1 MIRVVIA
8 DDHPLLREGLRRI
21 LEFEEGIQVVAEVGD
36 GQGAINMA
44 RSKPFD
50 VLLMDL
56 NMPGV
61 NGLEACR
68 VIRREY
74 PKIGILVLT
83 MDDSDEKVFQ
93 VLQLGVAGY
102 LLKDVIPKTLVDSIR
117 KVFLGEP
124 ILAPS
129 VTGKLIDQLSNAN
142 PPKNNCGLS
151 NREME
156 ILTYVVK
163 GSSNKEIGISLF
175 ISEKTVKNHL
185 SNIFRKLEVEDRT
198 QAALK
203 VVKLKL
209 VLLDDI
215 R

>member
-21 LEFEEGIQVVAEVGD
+21 LEFEEGISVINEVGD
-36 GQGAINMA
+36 GQGAINIA
-44 RSKPFD
+44 RKIPFD
-50 VLLMDL
+50 ILLMDL

-68 VIRREY
+68 VIRRER
-74 PKIGILVLT
+74 PNIGILVLT
-83 MDDSDEKVFQ
+83 VDDSDEKIFE

-102 LLKDVIPKTLVDSIR
+102 LLKDVEPKNLVESIR

-124 ILAPS
+124 ILSPA
-129 VTGKLIDQLSNAN
+129 VTGKLLGQLTHSTSV
-142 PPKNNCGLS
+142 KDTFGLS
-151 NREME
+151 ERELE
-156 ILTYVVK
+156 ILTYVVR
-163 GSSNKEIGISLF
+163 GSSNREIGRAVF

-185 SNIFRKLEVEDRT
+185 SSIFRKLNVEDRT

-203 VVKLKL
+203 AVKLKL
-209 VLLDDI
+209 VNLE
-215 R
+215 

>member
-21 LEFEEGIQVVAEVGD
+21 LEFEEGIQVVSEVGD

-44 RSKPFD
+44 RKTPFD

-61 NGLEACR
+61 NGLEACK
-68 VIRREY
+68 VIRREF
-74 PKIGILVLT
+74 PNIGILILT
-83 MDDSDEKVFQ
+83 VDDSDEKVFQ

-102 LLKDVIPKTLVDSIR
+102 LLKDVIPKALVDSIR
-117 KVFLGEP
+117 KVYAGEP
-124 ILAPS
+124 ILSPS
-129 VTGKLIDQLSNAN
+129 VTGKLLGQLSNPN
-142 PPKNNCGLS
+142 SPKDHFGLS

-163 GSSNKEIGISLF
+163 GSSNKDIGLTLF

-185 SNIFRKLEVEDRT
+185 SSIFRKLGVEDRT

-203 VVKLKL
+203 AVKTKL
-209 VLLDDI
+209 ITLE
-215 R
+215 

>member
-21 LEFEEGIQVVAEVGD
+21 LEFEDGIQVVAEVGD
-36 GQGAINMA
+36 GQGAINVA
-44 RSKPFD
+44 RSTQFD
-50 VLLMDL
+50 ILLMDI

-68 VIRREY
+68 VIRREK
-74 PKIGILVLT
+74 PNIGILVLT
-83 MDDSDEKVFQ
+83 VDDSDEKVFQ

-102 LLKDVIPKTLVDSIR
+102 LLKDVIPKALVDSIR
-117 KVFLGEP
+117 KVYAGEP
-124 ILAPS
+124 ILSPS
-129 VTGKLIDQLSNAN
+129 VTGKLLDQLSTSS
-142 PPKNNCGLS
+142 PSKNNFGLS

-163 GSSNKEIGISLF
+163 GASNRDIGISLF

-203 VVKLKL
+203 AVKLKL
-209 VLLDDI
+209 VQLE
-215 R
+215 

>member
-21 LEFEEGIQVVAEVGD
+21 LEFEKEIQVVCEVGD
-36 GQGAINMA
+36 GQGAINMS
-44 RSKPFD
+44 RSLEFD

-61 NGLEACR
+61 NGLDACR
-68 VIRREY
+68 VIRREK

-83 MDDSDEKVFQ
+83 VDDSDEKVFQ

-102 LLKDVIPKTLVDSIR
+102 LLKDVDPKTLVESIR
-117 KVFLGEP
+117 KVYSGEP
-124 ILAPS
+124 ILSPA
-129 VTGKLIDQLSNAN
+129 VTGKLLGQLSN
-142 PPKNNCGLS
+142 PIQQKETCGLS
-151 NREME
+151 DRELE

-163 GSSNKEIGISLF
+163 GSSNREIGQALF

-185 SNIFRKLEVEDRT
+185 SSIFRKLEVEDRT

-203 VVKLKL
+203 GIKLKL
-209 VLLDDI
+209 VELD
-215 R
+215 

>member
-1 MIRVVIA
+1 MIKVVIA

-21 LEFEEGIQVVAEVGD
+21 LEFEDGIEVVAEVGD
-36 GQGAINMA
+36 GQGAINIA
-44 RSKPFD
+44 RSTQFD
-50 VLLMDL
+50 IMLMDL

-68 VIRREY
+68 VIRREH
-74 PKIGILVLT
+74 PEIGILVLT
-83 MDDSDEKVFQ
+83 VDDSDEKIFQ

-117 KVFLGEP
+117 KVYAGEP
-124 ILAPS
+124 ILAPT
-129 VTGKLIDQLSNAN
+129 VTGKLLGQLTNSHA
-142 PPKNNCGLS
+142 PKNNYGLS

-163 GSSNKEIGISLF
+163 GASNREIGISLF

-198 QAALK
+198 QAALIA
-203 VVKLKL
+203 VKLKI
-209 VLLDDI
+209 VQLD
-215 R
+215 

>member
-21 LEFEEGIQVVAEVGD
+21 LEFEDGIQVIAEVGD
-36 GQGAINMA
+36 GQGAINIA

-50 VLLMDL
+50 VLLMDI

-68 VIRREY
+68 VIRREK
-74 PKIGILVLT
+74 PEIGILVLT
-83 MDDSDEKVFQ
+83 VDDSDEKVFQ

-102 LLKDVIPKTLVDSIR
+102 LLKDVIPKALVDSIR
-117 KVFLGEP
+117 KVYTGEP
-124 ILAPS
+124 ILSPS
-129 VTGKLIDQLSNAN
+129 VTGKLLGQLTSTSSAS
-142 PPKNNCGLS
+142 KNNFGLS

-163 GSSNKEIGISLF
+163 GASNRDIGIALF

-203 VVKLKL
+203 SVKLKL
-209 VLLDDI
+209 IDLE
-215 R
+215 

>member
-21 LEFEEGIQVVAEVGD
+21 LEFEEGIQVIAEVGD
-36 GQGAINMA
+36 GQGAINIS
-44 RSKPFD
+44 RNTEFD
-50 VLLMDL
+50 IMLMDI
-56 NMPGV
+56 NMPSV

-68 VIRREY
+68 VIRREH
-74 PKIGILVLT
+74 PEIGILVLT
-83 MDDSDEKVFQ
+83 VDDSDEKVFQ

-117 KVFLGEP
+117 KVYSGEP

-129 VTGKLIDQLSNAN
+129 VTGKLLGQLTSSGLTAQ
-142 PPKNNCGLS
+142 NNFGLS

-156 ILTYVVK
+156 ILSYVVK
-163 GSSNKEIGISLF
+163 GASNKEIGMALF

-203 VVKLKL
+203 SVKFKL
-209 VLLDDI
+209 VNLE
-215 R
+215 

>member
-21 LEFEEGIQVVAEVGD
+21 LEFEEGIQVVCEVGD
-36 GQGAINMA
+36 GQGAINVS
-44 RSKPFD
+44 RTLDFD
-50 VLLMDL
+50 ILLMDL

-68 VIRREY
+68 VIRRENET
-74 PKIGILVLT
+74 IGILVLT
-83 MDDSDEKVFQ
+83 VDDSDEKVFQ

-102 LLKDVIPKTLVDSIR
+102 LLKDVDPKTLIDSIR
-117 KVFLGEP
+117 KVHAGQP
-124 ILAPS
+124 ILSPA
-129 VTGKLIDQLSNAN
+129 VTGKLLGQLVHPTQNRDT
-142 PPKNNCGLS
+142 CGLS
-151 NREME
+151 DRELQ

-163 GSSNKEIGISLF
+163 GSSNREIGQALF

-185 SNIFRKLEVEDRT
+185 SSIFRKLAVEDRT

-203 VVKLKL
+203 AVKLKL
-209 VLLDDI
+209 VQLD
-215 R
+215 

>member
-36 GQGAINMA
+36 GQGAINIA
-44 RSKPFD
+44 RSTQFD
-50 VLLMDL
+50 ILLMDL

-61 NGLEACR
+61 NGLDACR
-68 VIRREY
+68 VIRREK
-74 PKIGILVLT
+74 PEIGILVLT
-83 MDDSDEKVFQ
+83 VDDSDEKIFQ

-102 LLKDVIPKTLVDSIR
+102 LLKDVIPKALVDSIR
-117 KVFLGEP
+117 KVYIGEP

-129 VTGKLIDQLSNAN
+129 VTGKLLGQLSNSSA
-142 PPKNNCGLS
+142 PKNNYGLS

-156 ILTYVVK
+156 ILKYVVK
-163 GSSNKEIGISLF
+163 GSSNRDIGISLF

-203 VVKLKL
+203 AVKLKL
-209 VLLDDI
+209 VQLD
-215 R
+215 

>member
-1 MIRVVIA
+1 MIKVVIA

-21 LEFEEGIQVVAEVGD
+21 LEFEDGIQVVAEVGD
-36 GQGAINMA
+36 GQGAINIA
-44 RSKPFD
+44 RSTPFD
-50 VLLMDL
+50 IMLMDI

-68 VIRREY
+68 VIRREK
-74 PKIGILVLT
+74 PNIGILVLT
-83 MDDSDEKVFQ
+83 VDDSDEKVFQ

-102 LLKDVIPKTLVDSIR
+102 LLKDVIPKALVDSIR
-117 KVFLGEP
+117 KVHAGEP
-124 ILAPS
+124 ILSPS
-129 VTGKLIDQLSNAN
+129 VTGKLLDQLSTSVSSS
-142 PPKNNCGLS
+142 KNNFGLS

-163 GSSNKEIGISLF
+163 GASNRDIGISLF

-203 VVKLKL
+203 AVKLKL
-209 VLLDDI
+209 VHLE
-215 R
+215 

>member
-21 LEFEEGIQVVAEVGD
+21 LEFEDGIRVVTEVGD
-36 GQGAINMA
+36 GQGAINIS
-44 RSKPFD
+44 RNTQFD

-61 NGLEACR
+61 NGLDACR
-68 VIRREY
+68 VIRREH
-74 PKIGILVLT
+74 PEIGILVLT
-83 MDDSDEKVFQ
+83 VDDSDEKIFEI
-93 VLQLGVAGY
+93 LQIGVAGY
-102 LLKDVIPKTLVDSIR
+102 LLKDVVPKTLIDSIR
-117 KVFLGEP
+117 RVHSGEP

-129 VTGKLIDQLSNAN
+129 VTGKLIGQLSGSLQ
-142 PPKNNCGLS
+142 PKRNFGLS
-151 NREME
+151 GRELE
-156 ILTYVVK
+156 ILSYVVK
-163 GSSNKEIGISLF
+163 GSSNKDIGISLF

-203 VVKLKL
+203 AVKSKL
-209 VLLDDI
+209 ILLD
-215 R
+215 